1 MIYQKIDKR
10 SGLKR
15 SVVPEPAF
23 YYLSFGNFS
32 DKIMEG
38 KQGKFN
44 FSGGKTGPT
53 EKREYQECVLEQ
65 QFVNAWFRADKKT
78 D

>member
-1 MIYQKIDKR
+1 MEKATSDSEAIGINC
-10 SGLKR
+10 SL
-15 SVVPEPAF
+15 
-23 YYLSFGNFS
+23 GNFS

-38 KQGKFN
+38 YHKLGKQGKFS

-53 EKREYQECVLEQ
+53 GKREYQERVLEQ

>member
-1 MIYQKIDKR
+1 MEKAKSDSEAIGINC
-10 SGLKR
+10 SL
-15 SVVPEPAF
+15 
-23 YYLSFGNFS
+23 GNFS
-32 DKIMEG
+32 DNVMEGYHKLG

-53 EKREYQECVLEQ
+53 GKREYQESVLEQ